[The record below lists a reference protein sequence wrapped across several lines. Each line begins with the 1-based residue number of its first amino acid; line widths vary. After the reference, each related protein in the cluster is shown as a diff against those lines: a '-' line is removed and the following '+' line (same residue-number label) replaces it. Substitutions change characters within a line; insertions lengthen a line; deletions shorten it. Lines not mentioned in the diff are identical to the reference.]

1 VPRREKSVDRVL
13 ERHSLIKHRID
24 LPPAAH
30 ELIDEFMPIYDVSEY
45 HETTVRAP
53 INRVYDSVR
62 TADLN
67 RSLIVRLLVRLRGLP
82 HSLSRG
88 NQQRRPNLNLDALMK
103 SGFVL
108 LGEHHPNEIVLGL
121 IGRFWTP
128 AGGRCR
134 VKDAEAFR
142 DFDQSGYAKAVWN
155 FSLVE
160 DGPTATRLATETRVR
175 CLDDGSRRRFRLYW
189 TVIAPFSG
197 LIRREVLRAIRRSS
211 ESKL

>member
-1 VPRREKSVDRVL
+1 
-13 ERHSLIKHRID
+13 LIKHRID

-53 INRVYDSVR
+53 INRVYDAIR

-67 RSLIVRLLVRLRGLP
+67 RSLIVRLLLRLRALP
-82 HSLSRG
+82 RSLSS
-88 NQQRRPNLNLDALMK
+88 NDQQRNPNLNLDAVMK
-103 SGFVL
+103 GGFVL
-108 LGEHHPNEIVLGL
+108 LGENRPNEIALGL

-134 VKDAEAFR
+134 VNDAEAFR
-142 DFDQSGYAKAVWN
+142 NFDQSGYAKAVWN

-160 DGPTATRLATETRVR
+160 DGSAATRLATETRVR
-175 CLDDGSRRRFRLYW
+175 CLDDSSRWRFRMYW
-189 TVIAPFSG
+189 SVIAPFSG

>member
-1 VPRREKSVDRVL
+1 
-13 ERHSLIKHRID
+13 
-24 LPPAAH
+24 
-30 ELIDEFMPIYDVSEY
+30 MPVYDVSEY
-45 HETTVRAP
+45 HETAVRAP
-53 INRVYDSVR
+53 SGRVYDALR
-62 TADLN
+62 TADLGA
-67 RSLIVRLLVRLRGLP
+67 SFIVRLLLELRALP
-82 HSLSRG
+82 RSLSLGDQHRK
-88 NQQRRPNLNLDALMK
+88 PNLNLDALMK

-108 LGEHHPNEIVLGL
+108 LGENRPNEIALGL

-134 VKDAEAFR
+134 MNDADAFR

-160 DGPTATRLATETRVR
+160 EGRTATRLATETRVR
-175 CLDDGSRRRFRLYW
+175 CLDLSSRWRFRMYW
-189 TVIAPFSG
+189 SVIAPFSG